1 MVDALASGASGL
13 KVVEVRVFSWAPY
26 PSTFLMCWGIV
37 VLGILTFSIIDFV
50 VFSFGLLIEKDIT
63 LNLEGFIGALQFT

>member
-1 MVDALASGASGL
+1 
-13 KVVEVRVFSWAPY
+13 
-26 PSTFLMCWGIV
+26 LMCWGIV